1 MANTTSVIDNLKDKN
16 ENLVYPRTLVKAVFD
31 DDGTRLDSLL
41 NQKDTN
47 LTYISNKI
55 SGLSSIC
62 WETTVSVTPK
72 TSTAPFSWTVTVPS
86 GSVSDGTISHS
97 ISLSSSDSV
106 IADLYIPSN
115 ATAETV
121 KVLKSCWNS
130 VDRIDVNNGS
140 ITIVGF
146 GSVPSSQFSIR
157 LQIHKHDFRSFIVN
171 PT

>member
-16 ENLVYPRTLVKAVFD
+16 GNLLYPRTLVKAVFD

-41 NQKDTN
+41 NQKDN
-47 LTYISNKI
+47 ISNKI

-62 WETTVSVTPK
+62 WETTVSVTPR
-72 TSTAPFSWTVTVPS
+72 TSTAPFSWTVIVPS
-86 GSVSDGTISHS
+86 GSVSDGTTSHS

-115 ATAETV
+115 ANAETI

-130 VDRIDVNNGS
+130 VDRIDVNDGS
-140 ITIVGF
+140 ITIIGF
-146 GSVPSSQFSIR
+146 CSVPSSQFSIH

>member
-16 ENLVYPRTLVKAVFD
+16 GNLLYPRTLVKAVYD

-41 NQKDTN
+41 NQKDN
-47 LTYISNKI
+47 ISNKI

-62 WETTVSVTPK
+62 WETIVSVTPK
-72 TSTAPFSWTVTVPS
+72 TSTTPFSWTVIVPS

-115 ATAETV
+115 ANAETI

-130 VDRIDVNNGS
+130 VDRIDVNDGS
-140 ITIVGF
+140 ITIIGF
-146 GSVPSSQFSIR
+146 GSVPSSQFSIH

>member
-16 ENLVYPRTLVKAVFD
+16 ENLVYPRTLVKAVYD
-31 DDGTRLDSLL
+31 DDGIRLDSIL
-41 NQKDTN
+41 NQKDN
-47 LTYISNKI
+47 ISNKI

-146 GSVPSSQFSIR
+146 GSVPSSQFSIH

>member
-1 MANTTSVIDNLKDKN
+1 MAETTSVIDNLKDKSGN
-16 ENLVYPRTLVKAVFD
+16 ILYPRTLVKAVYD

-41 NQKDTN
+41 NQKDN
-47 LTYISNKI
+47 ISNKI

-62 WETTVSVTPK
+62 WETVISVAPR

-115 ATAETV
+115 ANAETI

-130 VDRIDVNNGS
+130 VDRIDVNDGS
-140 ITIVGF
+140 ITIIGF
-146 GSVPSSQFSIR
+146 GSVPSSQFSIH

>member
-16 ENLVYPRTLVKAVFD
+16 ENLVYPRTLVKAVYD
-31 DDGTRLDSLL
+31 DDGIRLDSLL
-41 NQKDTN
+41 NQKDN
-47 LTYISNKI
+47 ISNKI

-140 ITIVGF
+140 ITVVGF

>member
-1 MANTTSVIDNLKDKN
+1 MANTTSIIDNLKDKN
-16 ENLVYPRTLVKAVFD
+16 ENLVYPRTLVKAVYD

-41 NQKDTN
+41 NQKDN
-47 LTYISNKI
+47 ISNKI

-130 VDRIDVNNGS
+130 VDRIDINNGS
-140 ITIVGF
+140 ITVVGF
-146 GSVPSSQFSIR
+146 GSVPSSQFSVH

>member
-1 MANTTSVIDNLKDKN
+1 MAETTSVIDNLKDKSGN
-16 ENLVYPRTLVKAVFD
+16 ILYPRTLVKAVYD

-41 NQKDTN
+41 NQKDN
-47 LTYISNKI
+47 ISNKI

-62 WETTVSVTPK
+62 WETVISVAPRTL
-72 TSTAPFSWTVTVPS
+72 TAPFSWTVTVPS
-86 GSVSDGTISHS
+86 GSVSDGTTSHS

-106 IADLYIPSN
+106 IADLYIPSD

-130 VDRIDVNNGS
+130 VDRIDVNDGS
-140 ITIVGF
+140 ITIIGF
-146 GSVPSSQFSIR
+146 GSVPSSQFSIH

>member
-16 ENLVYPRTLVKAVFD
+16 GNLLYPRTLVKAVYD

-41 NQKDTN
+41 NQKDN
-47 LTYISNKI
+47 ISNKI

-62 WETTVSVTPK
+62 WETIVSVTPR

-115 ATAETV
+115 ANAETI

-130 VDRIDVNNGS
+130 VDRIDVNDGS
-140 ITIVGF
+140 ITIIGF
-146 GSVPSSQFSIR
+146 GSVPSSQFSIH

>member
-16 ENLVYPRTLVKAVFD
+16 GNLVYPRTLVNAVFD

-41 NQKDTN
+41 NQKD
-47 LTYISNKI
+47 YISNKI

-62 WETTVSVTPK
+62 WETIVSVTPK
-72 TSTAPFSWTVTVPS
+72 TSTTPFSWTVIVPS

-115 ATAETV
+115 ANAETI

-130 VDRIDVNNGS
+130 VDRIDVNDGS
-140 ITIVGF
+140 ITIIGF
-146 GSVPSSQFSIR
+146 GSVPSSQFSIH

>member
-16 ENLVYPRTLVKAVFD
+16 ENLVYPRTLVKAVYD
-31 DDGTRLDSLL
+31 DDGIRLDSIL
-41 NQKDTN
+41 NQKDN
-47 LTYISNKI
+47 ISNKI

-72 TSTAPFSWTVTVPS
+72 TSTAPFSWTVAVPS

>member
-16 ENLVYPRTLVKAVFD
+16 GNLVYPRTLVNAVFD

-41 NQKDTN
+41 NQKD
-47 LTYISNKI
+47 YISNKI
-55 SGLSSIC
+55 SALSSIC
-62 WETTVSVTPK
+62 WETIVSVTPK
-72 TSTAPFSWTVTVPS
+72 TSTTPFSWTVIVPS

-115 ATAETV
+115 ANAETI

-130 VDRIDVNNGS
+130 VDRIDVNDGS
-140 ITIVGF
+140 ITIIGF
-146 GSVPSSQFSIR
+146 GSVPSSQFSIH

>member
-16 ENLVYPRTLVKAVFD
+16 ENLVYPRTLVKAVYD
-31 DDGTRLDSLL
+31 DDGIRLDSLL
-41 NQKDTN
+41 NQKDN
-47 LTYISNKI
+47 ISNKI

-140 ITIVGF
+140 ITIIGF
-146 GSVPSSQFSIR
+146 GSVPSSQFSIH